1 MKIDIPLLYQT
12 LLSELGPQ
20 GWWPAESK
28 PEILLG
34 AILVQNTNWQ
44 TVEQSLANLKQATQF
59 LPERITSISLEEL
72 EQLIRPSGFYKN
84 KAKTIKHMFTWM
96 EDHQW
101 DYQAI
106 SQDHQNDL
114 RSELL
119 TIKGIG
125 YETADVLM
133 VYLFDRPVFIA
144 DSYARR
150 LFGWLLKEE
159 FKTYD
164 SLYRLIQ
171 LPDDFTAQ
179 DANELHALIDEFGK
193 IYLQQ
198 NSKQTNPFHRQIIQ
212 KK

>member
-106 SQDHQNDL
+106 SQDYQNDL

-159 FKTYD
+159 FKT
-164 SLYRLIQ
+164 
-171 LPDDFTAQ
+171 
-179 DANELHALIDEFGK
+179 
-193 IYLQQ
+193 
-198 NSKQTNPFHRQIIQ
+198 
-212 KK
+212 